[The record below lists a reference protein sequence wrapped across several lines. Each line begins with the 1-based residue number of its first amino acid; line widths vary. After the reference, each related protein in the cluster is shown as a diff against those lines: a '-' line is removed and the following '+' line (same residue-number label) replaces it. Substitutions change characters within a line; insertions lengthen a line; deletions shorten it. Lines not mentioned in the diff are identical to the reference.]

1 MNVIY
6 NETRDLTRM
15 RAIKRTGR
23 HERIFDSRRGWEM
36 MLGVGVEI
44 IDLYPSRP
52 VTSVAL

>member
-36 MLGVGVEI
+36 LGVGVEI